1 MILLDTNV
9 VIDMINNSQDAHWE
23 LLNKEDVVVCGIV
36 IAELYRGIK
45 NAAEENAVELFVN
58 AVDELPL
65 DSNASGEDWKKIGM
79 FIADLRK
86 SGLSVPFQDAVIAY
100 LAIKYKTTLCSN
112 DRHFKLIQTVNE
124 KLQLAQ

>member
-65 DSNASGEDWKKIGM
+65 DSDASGEDWKKIGM

>member
-45 NAAEENAVELFVN
+45 NAAE
-58 AVDELPL
+58 
-65 DSNASGEDWKKIGM
+65 
-79 FIADLRK
+79 
-86 SGLSVPFQDAVIAY
+86 
-100 LAIKYKTTLCSN
+100 
-112 DRHFKLIQTVNE
+112 
-124 KLQLAQ
+124 

>member
-36 IAELYRGIK
+36 IPELYRGIK
-45 NAAEENAVELFVN
+45 NAAEKNAVELFVN

-65 DSNASGEDWKKIGM
+65 DSDASGEDWKKIGM

>member
-1 MILLDTNV
+1 MILLDPNV
-9 VIDMINNSQDAHWE
+9 VIDMIHNSQDAHWE

-45 NAAEENAVELFVN
+45 NAAEKNAVELFVN

-65 DSNASGEDWKKIGM
+65 DSDASGEDWKKIGM

>member
-45 NAAEENAVELFVN
+45 NAAEKNAVELFVN

-65 DSNASGEDWKKIGM
+65 DSDASGEDWKKIGM

-112 DRHFKLIQTVNE
+112 DRHFKLIQTVDE
-124 KLQLAQ
+124 KLQLTK

>member
-1 MILLDTNV
+1 MILLDTNI

-65 DSNASGEDWKKIGM
+65 DSDASGED
-79 FIADLRK
+79 
-86 SGLSVPFQDAVIAY
+86 
-100 LAIKYKTTLCSN
+100 
-112 DRHFKLIQTVNE
+112 
-124 KLQLAQ
+124 

>member
-65 DSNASGEDWKKIGM
+65 DSDASGEDWKKIGM

-100 LAIKYKTTLCSN
+100 LSIKYKTTLCSN

>member
-45 NAAEENAVELFVN
+45 NAVELFVN

-65 DSNASGEDWKKIGM
+65 DSDASGEDWKKIGM

>member
-45 NAAEENAVELFVN
+45 NAAEKNAVELFVN

-65 DSNASGEDWKKIGM
+65 DSDASGEDWKKIGM

>member
-65 DSNASGEDWKKIGM
+65 DSDASGEDWKKIGM

-124 KLQLAQ
+124 KLQLTQ

>member
-1 MILLDTNV
+1 MILLDTNI

-65 DSNASGEDWKKIGM
+65 DSDASGEDWKKIGM

-100 LAIKYKTTLCSN
+100 LAIKYKTTLCTN

>member
-45 NAAEENAVELFVN
+45 NAAEKNAVELFVN

-65 DSNASGEDWKKIGM
+65 DSDASGEDWKKIGM

-86 SGLSVPFQDAVIAY
+86 SGLSGPFQDAVIAY
-100 LAIKYKTTLCSN
+100 LDIKYKTTLCTN

>member
-45 NAAEENAVELFVN
+45 NAAEKNAVELFVN

-65 DSNASGEDWKKIGM
+65 DSDASGEDWKKIGM

-86 SGLSVPFQDAVIAY
+86 SGLSVPFQDTVIAY

>member
-65 DSNASGEDWKKIGM
+65 DSDASGEDWKKIGM

-100 LAIKYKTTLCSN
+100 LAIKYKTTLCTN
-112 DRHFKLIQTVNE
+112 DRHFKLIQMVNK

>member
-23 LLNKEDVVVCGIV
+23 LLNKEDGVVCGIV

-65 DSNASGEDWKKIGM
+65 DSDASGEDWKKIGM

-100 LAIKYKTTLCSN
+100 LAIKYKTTLCTN

>member
-9 VIDMINNSQDAHWE
+9 VINMINNSQDAHWE

-45 NAAEENAVELFVN
+45 NAAEKNAVELFVN

-65 DSNASGEDWKKIGM
+65 DSDALGEDWKKIGM

>member
-45 NAAEENAVELFVN
+45 NAAEENAIELFVN

-65 DSNASGEDWKKIGM
+65 DSDASGEDWKKIGM

>member
-45 NAAEENAVELFVN
+45 NAAEKNAVELFVN

-65 DSNASGEDWKKIGM
+65 DSDASGEDWKKIGM

-100 LAIKYKTTLCSN
+100 LAIKYKTTLCTN
-112 DRHFKLIQTVNE
+112 DRHFKLIQMVNK

>member
-9 VIDMINNSQDAHWE
+9 VIDMINNSQNAHWE

-65 DSNASGEDWKKIGM
+65 DSDASGEDWKKIGM

>member
-45 NAAEENAVELFVN
+45 NAAEKNAVELFVN

-65 DSNASGEDWKKIGM
+65 DSDASGEDWKKIGM

-100 LAIKYKTTLCSN
+100 LAIKYKTTLCTN

>member
-9 VIDMINNSQDAHWE
+9 IIDMINNSQDAHWE

-45 NAAEENAVELFVN
+45 NAAEKNAVELFVN

-65 DSNASGEDWKKIGM
+65 DSDASGEDWKKIGM

>member
-45 NAAEENAVELFVN
+45 NAAEKNAVELFVN

>member
-45 NAAEENAVELFVN
+45 NAAEKNAVELFVN

-65 DSNASGEDWKKIGM
+65 DSDASGEDWKKIGM

-112 DRHFKLIQTVNE
+112 DRHFRLIQTVNE

>member
-65 DSNASGEDWKKIGM
+65 DSDASGEDWKKIGM

-100 LAIKYKTTLCSN
+100 LAIKYKTTLCTN

>member
-9 VIDMINNSQDAHWE
+9 VINMINNSQDAHWE

-45 NAAEENAVELFVN
+45 NAAEKNAVELFVN

-65 DSNASGEDWKKIGM
+65 DSDASGEDWKKIGM

>member
-45 NAAEENAVELFVN
+45 NAAEKNAVELFVN

-65 DSNASGEDWKKIGM
+65 DSDASGEDWKKIGM

-112 DRHFKLIQTVNE
+112 DRHFKLIQMVNK

>member
-45 NAAEENAVELFVN
+45 NAAEKNAVELFVN

-65 DSNASGEDWKKIGM
+65 DSDALGEDWKKIGM

>member
-65 DSNASGEDWKKIGM
+65 DSDASGEDWKKIGM

-112 DRHFKLIQTVNE
+112 VRHFKLIQTVNE

>member
-58 AVDELPL
+58 AVDELLL
-65 DSNASGEDWKKIGM
+65 DSDASGEDWKKIGM

>member
-45 NAAEENAVELFVN
+45 NAAEKNAVELFVN

-65 DSNASGEDWKKIGM
+65 DSDASGEDWKKIGM

-124 KLQLAQ
+124 KLQLDQ

>member
-45 NAAEENAVELFVN
+45 NAAEKNAVELFVN

-65 DSNASGEDWKKIGM
+65 DSDASGEDWKKIGM

-86 SGLSVPFQDAVIAY
+86 YGLSVPFQDAVIAY

>member
-9 VIDMINNSQDAHWE
+9 VIDMINNSQNAHWE

-45 NAAEENAVELFVN
+45 NAAEKNAVELFVN

-65 DSNASGEDWKKIGM
+65 DSDASGEDWKKIGM

>member
-9 VIDMINNSQDAHWE
+9 VIDMLNNSQDAHWE

-45 NAAEENAVELFVN
+45 NAAEKNAVELFVN

-65 DSNASGEDWKKIGM
+65 DSDASGEDWKKIGM

>member
-45 NAAEENAVELFVN
+45 NAAEKNAVELFVN

-65 DSNASGEDWKKIGM
+65 DSDASGEDWKKIGM

-112 DRHFKLIQTVNE
+112 NRHFKLIQTVNE

>member
-45 NAAEENAVELFVN
+45 NAAEKNAVELFVN

-65 DSNASGEDWKKIGM
+65 DSDASGEDWKKIGM

-112 DRHFKLIQTVNE
+112 DRHFQLIQTVNE